1 MSEDLR
7 TDHVKLESL
16 SILTKNILFCPAI
29 GGGALP
35 PPIYASATII
45 VVVVIITRTV
55 TRGNPLK
62 LSVNYCRTNTRKN
75 FLANVL

>member
-1 MSEDLR
+1 MSDDLR

-29 GGGALP
+29 GGALP
-35 PPIYASATII
+35 PVYASATII

-55 TRGNPLK
+55 TRVVTPQVIG
-62 LSVNYCRTNTRKN
+62 
-75 FLANVL
+75 